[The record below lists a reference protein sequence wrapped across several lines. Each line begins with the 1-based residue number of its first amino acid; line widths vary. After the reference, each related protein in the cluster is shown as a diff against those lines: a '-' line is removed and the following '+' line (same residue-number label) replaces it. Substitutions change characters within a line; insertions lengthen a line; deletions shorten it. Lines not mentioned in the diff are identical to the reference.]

1 MKASSH
7 NKTERRGGKKDT
19 HNGRQLIATL
29 RQLIMTS
36 SPVTVTWFMFTER
49 CSTQEWHEGNHVQSR
64 HIYWLSTV
72 VPPSCPHPAEPSV
85 TTISGCEKH
94 SALYN
99 VVPTTGNNK
108 LDMSPD
114 MNIKRSKELSVMC
127 VLKPYAILRDGS
139 YSCIEIS
146 PYYLS
151 PNAHTQT

>member
-1 MKASSH
+1 
-7 NKTERRGGKKDT
+7 
-19 HNGRQLIATL
+19 
-29 RQLIMTS
+29 MTS
-36 SPVTVTWFMFTER
+36 SPVNVTWFMFTER

-72 VPPSCPHPAEPSV
+72 VPPSCSYPAEPSV

-114 MNIKRSKELSVMC
+114 MNIKSSKRAECHVCVEAICNFTRRVLFVHWNLPLLPKPERTHSDLSRATA
-127 VLKPYAILRDGS
+127 VLHLVHLEATRKLAMGRGGGHS
-139 YSCIEIS
+139 
-146 PYYLS
+146 
-151 PNAHTQT
+151 

>member
-1 MKASSH
+1 M
-7 NKTERRGGKKDT
+7 
-19 HNGRQLIATL
+19 
-29 RQLIMTS
+29 
-36 SPVTVTWFMFTER
+36 
-49 CSTQEWHEGNHVQSR
+49 
-64 HIYWLSTV
+64 